1 VSNYKN
7 GEKEENG
14 RQVMNTKVCVVTRAA
29 SGLGKAVAL
38 ELAKSGAMVILIP
51 RDPERGAR
59 VQREISNATDNP
71 NVELEL
77 GDLSNL
83 SSVRNLAVI
92 LLNQHEKIDVLI
104 NNPAVYRKQR
114 RVTVDGYEEMF
125 AANHLGPYLLTR
137 HLIDSLRASSSGR
150 IIMVTAPSAT
160 QLDFDDL
167 QGERQFNPLKAYGAS
182 KMANLLFT
190 FQLADRLQDTN
201 IRVNAVNPG
210 LVRSSLLEEIPVP
223 LRYPAWL
230 VASRP
235 EQAAREIVRLAAEP
249 EFENTHGKFFRKGE
263 EVEPP
268 AYALDS
274 EVQQRLWEI
283 SETLTDADE
292 PAANYDPTGSAAMHN
307 DKEVPAEMIRP
318 KDVPPRQ

>member
-1 VSNYKN
+1 
-7 GEKEENG
+7 
-14 RQVMNTKVCVVTRAA
+14 MNSKVCVVTRAA
-29 SGLGKAVAL
+29 TGLGKAVAH
-38 ELAKSGAMVILIP
+38 ELAKTGATVILIA
-51 RDPERGAR
+51 RDPEQGAR
-59 VQREISNATDNP
+59 VQQEITSATNNP

-104 NNPAVYRKQR
+104 NNPAAYRRQR
-114 RVTVDGYEEMF
+114 GVTVDGFEEMF
-125 AANHLGPYLLTR
+125 AANYLGPYLLTR
-137 HLIDSLRASSSGR
+137 HLLDSLQASDSAR

-160 QLDFDDL
+160 ELDFDDL

-182 KMANLLFT
+182 KMANLLFA
-190 FQLADRLQDTN
+190 FQLADRLQDSN

-210 LVRSSLLEEIPVP
+210 LVRSGPLEEFSAP
-223 LRYPAWL
+223 LRYLLWWIASPPA
-230 VASRP
+230 RP
-235 EQAAREIVRLAAEP
+235 AGEIVRLALAP
-249 EFENTHGKFFRKGE
+249 EFENSHGKFFRKGE

-274 EVQQRLWEI
+274 VVQQRLWEL
-283 SETLTDADE
+283 SEALTDADE
-292 PAANYDPTGSAAMHN
+292 PAANYDPTGSVAMHN
-307 DKEVPAEMIRP
+307 DKEIPAGMIRP